1 MVSSGGGRGAAVEGL
16 KGPLGVMSQSLK
28 KGPWTA
34 AEDGIL
40 MEYVKKHG
48 EGNWN
53 AVQKNSGLM
62 RCGKSCRLRWANH
75 LRPNLKKGSFSS
87 DEERI
92 IIELHAKL
100 GNKWARMA
108 AQLPGRTDNEIKNYW
123 NTRMK
128 RRQRAGLPIYPQEVQ
143 EKAAVFHL
151 QQQVHN
157 PHHHHHHQK
166 RHHNSSS
173 SPSLSSL
180 LTSSQNIAT
189 TYNPSLSLFNNFN
202 FSSPQNHHPFHQNQA
217 NSYYAN
223 NNSNRQFKLFCN
235 TNNMNSTGFSGS
247 PYNHQPLSAAGLL
260 FNQNIQ
266 TVQPNNIP
274 FVPNFKFESEN
285 FDHDHER
292 DVSFSSM
299 IAGASI
305 DPIDHF
311 VSRHEATELPSSQT
325 PPRPT
330 TPSSGSSGGGGV
342 CVMVGNNTTTSNDID
357 VDYKNGEPTKTAS
370 SISNS
375 GLLDALVQESHHLSR
390 NDQKLIYS
398 ENNLSSA
405 VEDVAAEKGKG
416 VVSSEE
422 EGGVELMVKNE
433 GDANADNQWEDLSS
447 NSQSSIGMKRSEEP
461 LEEMN
466 SMDDDLMSLLNNFPT
481 SMPLPDW
488 YQGGSNNISNASS
501 SSITAGGSNEETAD
515 HQQNVP
521 PTPSPPGVASPEA
534 HWSQLGSYSWNNMP
548 RIC

>member
-1 MVSSGGGRGAAVEGL
+1 MVSSGGATVEGS

-62 RCGKSCRLRWANH
+62 R
-75 LRPNLKKGSFSS
+75 
-87 DEERI
+87 
-92 IIELHAKL
+92 
-100 GNKWARMA
+100 
-108 AQLPGRTDNEIKNYW
+108 
-123 NTRMK
+123 MK

-157 PHHHHHHQK
+157 PHHHHHHHQK
-166 RHHNSSS
+166 RHNNSSS

-202 FSSPQNHHPFHQNQA
+202 FSSPQNYHPLHQNQA
-217 NSYYAN
+217 NSYYSDN
-223 NNSNRQFKLFCN
+223 PNRQFKLFCN

-247 PYNHQPLSAAGLL
+247 PYNQPPSAAGFL

-266 TVQPNNIP
+266 TVQPNNIQ

-311 VSRHEATELPSSQT
+311 VPRHEAAELPSSQT
-325 PPRPT
+325 PPQPT
-330 TPSSGSSGGGGV
+330 TPSSGSSGGGGN

-357 VDYKNGEPTKTAS
+357 VDYKTGEPTKTAS
-370 SISNS
+370 CISNS

-405 VEDVAAEKGKG
+405 AEDVVEDVVAEKGKG
-416 VVSSEE
+416 VVPSE
-422 EGGVELMVKNE
+422 EGGVEMMVKNE
-433 GDANADNQWEDLSS
+433 GDTNADNQWEDLSS
-447 NSQSSIGMKRSEEP
+447 NSQSSIGIKRSEEP

-466 SMDDDLMSLLNNFPT
+466 SMDDDLMSLLNNFPA

-501 SSITAGGSNEETAD
+501 SSTAGGSNVEIAD
-515 HQQNVP
+515 HQPNVP
-521 PTPSPPGVASPEA
+521 PTPSPPGVASPEV
-534 HWSQLGSYSWNNMP
+534 HWSQLDSYSWNNMP